1 MLRLS
6 ILLNGCLCL
15 YFGFFAEAIEVQ
27 IDAFTSAR
35 MFSFV
40 EHKWYYLEASKQMVF
55 NVSEFAD
62 CAMKCLTGVPA
73 CLSLNAA
80 SSPDEE
86 GVFWCEL
93 LLSDMYNN
101 SVNLRE
107 NAMSH
112 HYSKSVS

>member
-40 EHKWYYLEASKQMVF
+40 EHKWNYLEASKQMVF

-62 CAMKCLTGVPA
+62 CAMKCLTAVPA

-93 LLSDMYNN
+93 LLNDMYNN